1 MSKCW
6 AKSTPLSLSEQMRQT
21 LIDTLKTHFPLDL
34 HARTLDET
42 QVWELVLYASVQGL
56 SLDRAC
62 QTLADVPSGNR
73 VREHL
78 KEAFDASAFS
88 VLAVE
93 EELNAALAQ
102 GLSPALTK
110 RINRKRYDTGKKIS
124 PEHYSQIDIQH
135 DSILPPWNYTIRPSH
150 ATLPNPN

>member
-21 LIDTLKTHFPLDL
+21 LIDTLKTHLPLDL

-56 SLDRAC
+56 SLDSAC

-78 KEAFDASAFS
+78 KEAFGASAFS

-102 GLSPALTK
+102 GLSPA
-110 RINRKRYDTGKKIS
+110 
-124 PEHYSQIDIQH
+124 
-135 DSILPPWNYTIRPSH
+135 RPSS
-150 ATLPNPN
+150 PCCGKNVSPI

>member
-1 MSKCW
+1 M
-6 AKSTPLSLSEQMRQT
+6 
-21 LIDTLKTHFPLDL
+21 
-34 HARTLDET
+34 
-42 QVWELVLYASVQGL
+42 LYASVQGL

-78 KEAFDASAFS
+78 KEAFDTSAFS

-110 RINRKRYDTGKKIS
+110 RINRKRYDIGIDLVEIPYYGQPARVPPAFMPMRPLYGRMKRWTRSSTGC
-124 PEHYSQIDIQH
+124 
-135 DSILPPWNYTIRPSH
+135 
-150 ATLPNPN
+150 

>member
-1 MSKCW
+1 M
-6 AKSTPLSLSEQMRQT
+6 
-21 LIDTLKTHFPLDL
+21 
-34 HARTLDET
+34 
-42 QVWELVLYASVQGL
+42 
-56 SLDRAC
+56 
-62 QTLADVPSGNR
+62 PSGNR

-110 RINRKRYDTGKKIS
+110 RINRKRYDIG
-124 PEHYSQIDIQH
+124 IDLVEI
-135 DSILPPWNYTIRPSH
+135 P
-150 ATLPNPN
+150 